1 MGIGFVD
8 EAIVPDVQTDEY
20 ESDNSNEKDNSVQY
34 ELPSQRKAYYNV
46 CRFIRAVVMLIN
58 A

>member
-20 ESDNSNEKDNSVQY
+20 ERDQWRSQPIGLQARAFKLFWQEKIVLKNY
-34 ELPSQRKAYYNV
+34 FNCFE
-46 CRFIRAVVMLIN
+46 
-58 A
+58 